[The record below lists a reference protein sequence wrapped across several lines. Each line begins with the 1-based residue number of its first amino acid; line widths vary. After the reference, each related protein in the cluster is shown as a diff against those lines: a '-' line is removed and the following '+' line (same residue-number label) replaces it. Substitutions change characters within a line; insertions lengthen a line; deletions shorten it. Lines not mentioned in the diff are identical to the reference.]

1 MCAVRYTNQ
10 TTSSSEFGFISSEA
24 PIMLKKLFCSLIF
37 LLGAGL
43 LLAQTGPSSNTPPSQ
58 NRPMRGGG
66 QGACMQQAGI
76 DKSAM
81 EQIHSIVRE
90 AHSQVESVC
99 SNSSLTPQQKQQ
111 QVREIR
117 ERAMQQRDGLMTADQ
132 QKALMACQQARNG
145 NHAGA
150 ARPHEGGLHGGM
162 GGGCG
167 EMQHNGSRPG
177 GSANRAPGSGTSN
190 PSTQN

>member
-1 MCAVRYTNQ
+1 
-10 TTSSSEFGFISSEA
+10 
-24 PIMLKKLFCSLIF
+24 MLKKLFCSLVF
-37 LLGAGL
+37 LCTSL
-43 LLAQTGPSSNTPPSQ
+43 LLAQTSPSTNTPSAQ
-58 NRPMRGGG
+58 TRPMRGGG

-76 DKSAM
+76 EKSVL
-81 EQIHSIVRE
+81 EQIHSIVRD

-99 SNSSLTPQQKQQ
+99 SNSSLTPQQIQQ

-117 ERAMQQRDGLMTADQ
+117 ERAMQKRDGLMTGDQ

-145 NHAGA
+145 NHAVAGGSHDGGL
-150 ARPHEGGLHGGM
+150 HEGRLHGGM

-167 EMQHNGSRPG
+167 EMPHNGSRPG

-190 PSTQN
+190 PPTQN

>member
-1 MCAVRYTNQ
+1 
-10 TTSSSEFGFISSEA
+10 
-24 PIMLKKLFCSLIF
+24 MLKKLSCSLVF

-43 LLAQTGPSSNTPPSQ
+43 LLAQTAPSTNSSPSQ
-58 NRPMRGGG
+58 TRPMRGGG

-76 DKSAM
+76 EQSVM
-81 EQIHSIVRE
+81 EQIHSIVRD
-90 AHSQVESVC
+90 AHAQVENVC

-117 ERAMQQRDGLMTADQ
+117 ERAMQKRDGLMTADQ
-132 QKALMACQQARNG
+132 QKALMACQQTRNG

-150 ARPHEGGLHGGM
+150 GGPHEGGLHGGM

-167 EMQHNGSRPG
+167 EMPRNGARPG
-177 GSANRAPGSGTSN
+177 GSANRAPGSNN
-190 PSTQN
+190 PPTQN

>member
-1 MCAVRYTNQ
+1 
-10 TTSSSEFGFISSEA
+10 
-24 PIMLKKLFCSLIF
+24 MLKKLFCSLAF

-43 LLAQTGPSSNTPPSQ
+43 LLAQTSPSTNPPSSQT
-58 NRPMRGGG
+58 RPMRGGG

-76 DKSAM
+76 EKSVM
-81 EQIHSIVRE
+81 EQIHSIVRD
-90 AHSQVESVC
+90 AHSQVENVC

-117 ERAMQQRDGLMTADQ
+117 ERAMQKRDGLMTADQ
-132 QKALMACQQARNG
+132 QKALAACQQARNG

-150 ARPHEGGLHGGM
+150 GGAHEGGLHEGL

-167 EMQHNGSRPG
+167 ETPHNGSRPG
-177 GSANRAPGSGTSN
+177 GSANRGTSSGTST
-190 PSTQN
+190 PPTQN